1 MIGTLTGLGYGA
13 LKHRGGYRDA
23 VDSIESGDT
32 SELYEEI
39 SEFLDSYSQMHD
51 RTSEIY
57 GSNFEPG
64 ISNESQA
71 AFALLTAKNPGRA
84 GRRMGQIKA
93 VNEMDRELSELMDM
107 AEDYQE
113 QESLDGSVGMSDVQS
128 TLSGQAE
135 V

>member
-1 MIGTLTGLGYGA
+1 MIGSLAGLGYGA
-13 LKHRGGYRDA
+13 LKHRGGYHDA
-23 VDSIESGDT
+23 IDSIESGET

-39 SEFLDSYSQMHD
+39 SEFLDNYSQIHD
-51 RTSEIY
+51 TTSEIY
-57 GSNFEPG
+57 SSSFDPG

-93 VNEMDRELSELMDM
+93 VNEMDRELSELRAT
-107 AEDYQE
+107 AESYEDTE
-113 QESLDGSVGMSDVQS
+113 TVDGSVDMSDVNS
-128 TLSGQAE
+128 TLSSQAE